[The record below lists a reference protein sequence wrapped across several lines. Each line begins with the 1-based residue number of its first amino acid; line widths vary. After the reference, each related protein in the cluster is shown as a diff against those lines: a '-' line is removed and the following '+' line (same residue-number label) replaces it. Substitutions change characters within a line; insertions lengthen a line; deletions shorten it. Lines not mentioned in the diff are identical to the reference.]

1 MKDIRLLPIVL
12 VAVSGLLML
21 KLLGFATG
29 EAVVPLGPMPA
40 FAAEGDAETPAAPAE
55 GGETPAAEA
64 APAADAEPAAET
76 EAAAEGEPAADP
88 AATTTATG
96 MPVSTT
102 RPEEVQFETPTAEDA
117 LLKRLAER
125 RTELDKREQEIELRA
140 RLLEAAEAR
149 IGERVEELK
158 SLETKIGVAAEVK
171 KADEAQQLKGLVT
184 MYENMK
190 PKDAARVFDKL
201 GFEVLLPLVEQVNP
215 RKMSAIL
222 ANMDPEAA
230 GRLTAAIARKQSS
243 PPEVVAETAPPAP
256 TPSAMPVDQLPKIGP
271 AGG

>member
-40 FAAEGDAETPAAPAE
+40 FANEDAAAPAE
-55 GGETPAAEA
+55 AEGE
-64 APAADAEPAAET
+64 APAAADEPAAESD
-76 EAAAEGEPAADP
+76 AAAAEEKPSAEGEPAAD
-88 AATTTATG
+88 AGATTTATG

-102 RPEEVQFETPTAEDA
+102 RPEEVRFETPTSEDA

-125 RTELDKREQEIELRA
+125 RMELDKREQEIELRA
-140 RLLEAAEAR
+140 RLLEAAESR

-158 SLETKIGVAAEVK
+158 ALETKIGVAAEVK
-171 KADEAQQLKGLVT
+171 KADEVQQLKGLVT

-222 ANMDPEAA
+222 ANMNPEAA
-230 GRLTAAIARKQSS
+230 GRLTAAIARKNASR
-243 PPEVVAETAPPAP
+243 PEVVAETAPPAP
-256 TPSAMPVDQLPKIGP
+256 APAAMPVDQLPKIGP